1 VSTKNRLG
9 NRVNWKDVENPM
21 YYDVYQYN
29 ICTDEY
35 KYIATEYG
43 RTGKAAIQV
52 VANRHSISGGLYFRP
67 SCPNKSTLVGDKGRD
82 TLQA

>member
-1 VSTKNRLG
+1 
-9 NRVNWKDVENPM
+9 M